1 MAVETA
7 ADRLIMLTDFGQTVS
22 YTPSGGSAGDVTAIV
37 DNDYEAVDVGG
48 SVAFAIQRPRLTA
61 RTADIS
67 SAAEGDTVSYDG
79 NNYIVRV
86 VMADGTGITELL
98 IEKQ

>member
-22 YTPSGGSAGDVTAIV
+22 YTPSGGSASDVTAIV

-61 RTADIS
+61 RTADVS
-67 SAAEGDTVSYDG
+67 AAAEGDTVSYGGD
-79 NNYIVRV
+79 NYIVRV

>member
-22 YTPSGGSAGDVTAIV
+22 YTPSCGSAGDVTAIV

-61 RTADIS
+61 RTADVS
-67 SAAEGDTVSYDG
+67 TAAEGDTVSYGGD
-79 NNYIVRV
+79 NYIVRV

>member
-22 YTPSGGSAGDVTAIV
+22 YTPSGGSASDVTAIV

-61 RTADIS
+61 RTADVS
-67 SAAEGDTVSYDG
+67 TAAEGDTVSYGGD
-79 NNYIVRV
+79 NYIVRV

>member
-22 YTPSGGSAGDVTAIV
+22 YTPSGGSAGDVKAIV

-61 RTADIS
+61 RTADVS
-67 SAAEGDTVSYDG
+67 TAAEGDTVSYGGD
-79 NNYIVRV
+79 NYIVRV